1 MLSKVN
7 VFENNGSMNIMK
19 HKASLQKVTSEKKKD
34 VKSKKSKGKNVFI
47 ISFIF
52 FGKFAKG

>member
-34 VKSKKSKGKNVFI
+34 VKSEDAKSKKSKGKN
-47 ISFIF
+47 
-52 FGKFAKG
+52 